1 MSVSVIASSF
11 INFETLEF
19 PGQMDPF
26 DSSLDPVAT
35 FKRCGSFA
43 SLLSF
48 LFPFYLQVKV
58 DLI

>member
-1 MSVSVIASSF
+1 MSPNETLFVESTARVTKDVIASSF

-35 FKRCGSFA
+35 FKRCGW
-43 SLLSF
+43 
-48 LFPFYLQVKV
+48 
-58 DLI
+58 